1 MKNEHEIKRL
11 DSTKVIFILKGILI
25 GAIAGII
32 VSLFRLLI
40 EEMMEHMVTLYL
52 WLRGNPVWIIPWAL
66 IMLVCAFIVGSL
78 IKSEPNIKGSGIPQ
92 VEGTLQGGRLAENG
106 FQVYGKNLLVAF
118 FSRFRIIVSHEGLLI
133 QLGAM
138 LGQGLVGIQ
147 RHLPLKKDFL
157 FLVELLQA

>member
-40 EEMMEHMVTLYL
+40 EEMMDHVVTLYL

-66 IMLVCAFIVGSL
+66 IMLACAFIVGSL
-78 IKSEPNIKGSGIPQ
+78 IKSEPNIKGSGIPR
-92 VEGTLQGGRLAENG
+92 LKARFRGRL
-106 FQVYGKNLLVAF
+106 
-118 FSRFRIIVSHEGLLI
+118 S
-133 QLGAM
+133 
-138 LGQGLVGIQ
+138 
-147 RHLPLKKDFL
+147 
-157 FLVELLQA
+157 